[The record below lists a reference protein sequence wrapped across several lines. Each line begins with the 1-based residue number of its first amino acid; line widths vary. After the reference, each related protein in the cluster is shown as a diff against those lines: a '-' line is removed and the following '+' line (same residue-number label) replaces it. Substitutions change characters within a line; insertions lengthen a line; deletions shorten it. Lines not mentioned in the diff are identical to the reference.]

1 MAVPVNLFVRPAWR
15 PAWYALP
22 TAAFAVTRGTDTAIQ
37 TSKSDV
43 ERVGGAAQAAAAI
56 WRSPVSL
63 EAAMTYLSWRPER
76 LIPASLRDGL
86 LARAANIWDRVVAI
100 LTSPDLSA
108 VVMVCVIGLLAT
120 FALLLLPPNSRELII
135 SIQEM
140 F

>member
-1 MAVPVNLFVRPAWR
+1 
-15 PAWYALP
+15 
-22 TAAFAVTRGTDTAIQ
+22 
-37 TSKSDV
+37 
-43 ERVGGAAQAAAAI
+43 
-56 WRSPVSL
+56 
-63 EAAMTYLSWRPER
+63 MTYLSWRPER

-100 LTSPDLSA
+100 LTNPDLSA